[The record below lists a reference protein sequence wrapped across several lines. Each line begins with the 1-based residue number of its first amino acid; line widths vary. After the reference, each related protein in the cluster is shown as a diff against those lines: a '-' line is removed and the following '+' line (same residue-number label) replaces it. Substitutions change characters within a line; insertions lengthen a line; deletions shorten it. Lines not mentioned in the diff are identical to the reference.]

1 MLLFNQLSGPR
12 LCISIKGLDGAVEV
26 VVVANPESLDQV
38 HIGEQIV
45 VTLIDV
51 VAIALDKEGDSE

>member
-1 MLLFNQLSGPR
+1 VTVDAIDKNDKT
-12 LCISIKGLDGAVEV
+12 ISIKGLDGAVEG

-38 HIGEQIV
+38 HVGQQIV

-51 VAIALDKEGDSE
+51 VGITLDKEVGSA